1 MKSLD
6 QKTAAPQ
13 HQQDV
18 QAEAKSSLFVFV
30 VFLFQKQVKEYF
42 YTDNTQ
48 QENLKHLQCL
58 FIFQQVFIFFLSG
71 KFATVFPVTRITR
84 TFESLHKICLF
95 SGQTQICLTGGGGE
109 SLCYVLTLAYF
120 TALAFHMHWES
131 IRRTIERGTGH
142 PSAFYNSTLNKCFK
156 TRFSYDRCNW

>member
-18 QAEAKSSLFVFV
+18 QAEAKSGLLVFV

-58 FIFQQVFIFFLSG
+58 FHFSTSIYFLPKWQVCHCIS
-71 KFATVFPVTRITR
+71 
-84 TFESLHKICLF
+84 
-95 SGQTQICLTGGGGE
+95 
-109 SLCYVLTLAYF
+109 CYQNYQDL
-120 TALAFHMHWES
+120 
-131 IRRTIERGTGH
+131 
-142 PSAFYNSTLNKCFK
+142 
-156 TRFSYDRCNW
+156 